1 MEVAITMIG
10 AGLRVLAEHGP
21 AVYRAI
27 VGPERSVEDVL
38 NDARKAAIAI
48 PTTPA
53 ADGIAEYKAGA

>member
-1 MEVAITMIG
+1 
-10 AGLRVLAEHGP
+10 LRVLAEHGP